1 RLMETNGERERIE
14 RVFRLVL
21 SRSVRSE
28 ERSAVSGQLA
38 KWRSSYE
45 ADLQAVSE
53 LLEASQAE
61 LVGEQLGVVGA
72 DSVELAVW
80 TLLVQ
85 SLFSL
90 DEAVVR
96 R

>member
-1 RLMETNGERERIE
+1 
-14 RVFRLVL
+14 V
-21 SRSVRSE
+21 
-28 ERSAVSGQLA
+28 A
-38 KWRSSYE
+38 
-45 ADLQAVSE
+45 E